1 MRQRGPKITRLAD
14 IEDVQV
20 ELRKLYRT
28 GRRGEIQ
35 TQDMTRL
42 SSVLMQLTTTFRD
55 SDLERRTQVL
65 EDKMQ
70 QAIEAGSARWH
81 PKAA

>member
-1 MRQRGPKITRLAD
+1 M
-14 IEDVQV
+14 QV
-20 ELRKLYRT
+20 ELRKLYRS

-55 SDLERRTQVL
+55 SDLERRTEAL
-65 EDKMQ
+65 EEKIQ
-70 QAIEAGSARWH
+70 QAIEGAQKQWH
-81 PKAA
+81 RRAA